1 MASLQVKPL
10 ASVRLHK
17 VHRQALR
24 MASEGGCVCNRP
36 SALARLGSCS
46 RRGESARDMV
56 RDEFSDPEN
65 RLSCT
70 VKNVG
75 TGSVKATQSTLH
87 TSPPKET
94 GAVSDSL

>member
-1 MASLQVKPL
+1 V
-10 ASVRLHK
+10 SVTALPPSRLG
-17 VHRQALR
+17 A
-24 MASEGGCVCNRP
+24 
-36 SALARLGSCS
+36 ALAVENLRVT
-46 RRGESARDMV
+46 MV